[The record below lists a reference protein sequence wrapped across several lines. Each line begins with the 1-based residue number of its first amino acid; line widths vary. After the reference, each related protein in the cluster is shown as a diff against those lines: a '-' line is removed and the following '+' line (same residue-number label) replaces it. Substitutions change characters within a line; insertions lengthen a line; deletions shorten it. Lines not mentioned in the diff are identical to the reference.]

1 MATNPP
7 AGTQRLVPMLA
18 YEDAEEALRFLCEA
32 FGFAERY
39 RMPMEDGRIG
49 HAEVVLHGQVVML
62 ASVYPEL
69 GFASPRKLEGC
80 ASQLMFYVDDVDAHF
95 ARAREAGATLLGGL
109 VDEFY
114 GARVYRALDCEGH
127 RWIFATQTRDVP
139 LEDLA
144 QGKEGR

>member
-18 YEDAEEALRFLCEA
+18 YDDAEAALRFLCDA
-32 FGFAERY
+32 FGFEERF

-49 HAEVVLHGQVVML
+49 HAEVVLHDQVVAL

-80 ASQLMFYVDDVDAHF
+80 ASQLMFYIDDVDAHF
-95 ARAREAGATLLGGL
+95 ARARKAGATILGEP

-114 GARVYRALDCEGH
+114 GARVYKALDCEGH
-127 RWIFATQTRDVP
+127 RWVFATQTRDVP
-139 LEDLA
+139 QDELA
-144 QGKEGR
+144 PPKKEG

>member
-7 AGTQRLVPMLA
+7 KGTQRLVPMLA
-18 YEDAEEALRFLCEA
+18 YEDAEGALRFLCDA

-39 RMPMEDGRIG
+39 RMPMDDGRIG
-49 HAEVVLHGQVVML
+49 HAEVVLHDQVVML

-95 ARAREAGATLLGGL
+95 ARARAAGATVLA
-109 VDEFY
+109 EPENQFY

-127 RWIFATQTRDVP
+127 RWIFATQTRDVSP
-139 LEDLA
+139 DELTPPA
-144 QGKEGR
+144 KEA

>member
-7 AGTQRLVPMLA
+7 KGTQRLVPMLA
-18 YEDAEEALRFLCEA
+18 YDDAEAALRFLGEA
-32 FGFAERY
+32 FGFEERF

-49 HAEVVLHGQVVML
+49 HAEVVSHGQVVML

-80 ASQLMFYVDDVDAHF
+80 ASQLMFYVDDVDAHY
-95 ARAREAGATLLGGL
+95 ARARAAGATVIAEP

-127 RWIFATQTRDVP
+127 RWIFATQTRDVTQGGATP
-139 LEDLA
+139 PAKED
-144 QGKEGR
+144 

>member
-1 MATNPP
+1 MAQNPP

-18 YEDAEEALRFLCEA
+18 YDDAEAALRFLCEA
-32 FGFAERY
+32 FGFVERF
-39 RMPMEDGRIG
+39 RMPMDDGRIG

-95 ARAREAGATLLGGL
+95 ARAREAGATVLAEP

-127 RWIFATQTRDVP
+127 RWIFATQTRDVSAD
-139 LEDLA
+139 ELA
-144 QGKEGR
+144 PKTKEA